1 MNRDVLFSALIHIGI
16 IAATVISSPLAPRS
30 PFDFDD
36 VIRVSITSPSEI
48 MPAAPVPLEPIPVPS
63 AATEPDPEISIDD
76 PTTSP
81 EAVIPEK
88 PKPKP
93 KPKKKQT
100 KSTPGPSKDQA
111 EATDQVEAPTG
122 TGSPFV
128 GATIDNASFDYPYW
142 FTQAFNK
149 IAGNF
154 RNPIA
159 YDGKL
164 VCIIYF
170 QVIKSGRVVEV
181 RIEQT
186 SGIKAFD
193 DAVWLAIDRSAPF
206 PPLPSEFRDEILGIT
221 LPVSNR

>member
-16 IAATVISSPLAPRS
+16 IAATVISSPLAPKSR
-30 PFDFDD
+30 FEWDK
-36 VIRVSITSPSEI
+36 VIRVSITSPSDI
-48 MPAAPVPLEPIPVPS
+48 MPSEPVPLEPIPVP
-63 AATEPDPEISIDD
+63 AAVTESDPEISIDD
-76 PTTSP
+76 PTTAP

-88 PKPKP
+88 PQPEP

-100 KSTPGPSKDQA
+100 KSAPGPSKDQA

-122 TGSPFV
+122 SGSPFS

-154 RNPIA
+154 RNPVA
-159 YDGKL
+159 YDGTL
-164 VCIIYF
+164 VCTIYF

-181 RIEQT
+181 RIEQS

-193 DAVWLAIDRSAPF
+193 DAVVLAIDRSAPF
-206 PPLPSEFRDEILGIT
+206 PPLPGEFADEIIGIT